1 MTRKQTSMPGMAHAV
16 EHLLF
21 MGTKKYPVE
30 NEYSSYL
37 SSHAGHSNAYTAPTQ
52 TNYFFEC
59 AASNEAENATE
70 VDNAASPPVNGVAS
84 PRSPFYGALDRFA
97 QFFVEPLFLESTLD
111 RELRAVDSEN
121 KKNLQ
126 SDQWRLTQLSRTIS
140 NPKHPFSKFSTGN
153 LETLRD
159 LPEKRGV
166 KIREKFIEFY
176 EKHYSANLM
185 KLVVLGK
192 EPLDELEQW
201 VDELFTG
208 VKNKDLPENR
218 WDGPEQPFTKAE
230 LSTQIFA
237 KPVMESRTL
246 QMWFPY
252 PDEEDLYET
261 QPSRF
266 LGHLLGHEGPGSIL
280 AYIKEKGWANGLSCG
295 YYPLCPGT
303 AFFDLDIRLT
313 PDGLEYHQDVMKVVF
328 QYISLMKEQP
338 PLEWMFDEM
347 KTMGDVNFRFKQK
360 SPASRFTSATS
371 AVMQKPL
378 PRQWLLSGSTKLRK
392 FDPDGIVRAMQY
404 LRPDNF
410 RMMIVSQDQ
419 PVSLD
424 KKEKWYG
431 TEYTVQDIPKDL
443 LSELHKSWQSGV
455 RERPKELHLPHKNEF
470 IPTRLDV
477 EKKDKAEPAT
487 APKLIR
493 NDEMMRVW
501 YKKDDRFWVPKTNFL
516 ITIRSSMAYA
526 TPANHV
532 KTKLFCELVKDS
544 LSEYAY
550 DADISG
556 LVYNTSGTVLGI
568 DVNIG
573 GYSDKLPVLLEK
585 VLRSMK
591 ELKVSPERFK
601 IIKERISQAYKNW
614 DYQKPYYQVGSYVRW
629 LTHEQS
635 WINHQYAAELPN
647 IEADDVQTFIPQILG
662 HNHIEILAHGNL
674 YKEDAL
680 KMANL
685 VESILKPRPLP
696 QSLWHLRRDMVL
708 PSGSNYT
715 YRRSLVDPGNVN
727 HTIEYSLLIGDR
739 TDRKLKVK
747 AQLFA
752 QMLHEPTFDQLRTKE
767 QLGYVVFSGARL
779 STASILYRVLIQSD
793 KVPDFLEGRIEAHLS
808 RFRADLERMSDS
820 EFEAHRRSVIDRKQ
834 EKLKN
839 LVSET
844 ERLADN
850 IGNEY
855 FDFYKLDYDVVELK
869 QLNKRD
875 IQDFYNEFID
885 PHSKTRAKLSV
896 HMVAQSTPNEAAK
909 SSPQQQGEAL
919 LDALSKFLSSSG
931 VSCDPKTLKAS
942 LVKVDIASGDQ
953 EGVLSAVKA
962 YAKSSLPEEKI
973 DSIAAQ
979 LHEAL
984 PPLFM
989 TLGIKSKSAATEQEQ
1004 DAEQDAAANGTVE
1017 KIPPV
1022 MVENVDTWK
1031 AGLRVSEGPR
1041 PLVDLSE
1048 FEEIEPKL

>member
-1 MTRKQTSMPGMAHAV
+1 M
-16 EHLLF
+16 
-21 MGTKKYPVE
+21 
-30 NEYSSYL
+30 
-37 SSHAGHSNAYTAPTQ
+37 
-52 TNYFFEC
+52 
-59 AASNEAENATE
+59 
-70 VDNAASPPVNGVAS
+70 
-84 PRSPFYGALDRFA
+84 
-97 QFFVEPLFLESTLD
+97 ESTLD

-126 SDQWRLTQLSRTIS
+126 SDQWRLAQLSRTIS

-208 VKNKDLPENR
+208 VKNKDLLENR
-218 WDGPEQPFTKAE
+218 WDGPEQPFTEAE

-237 KPVMESRTL
+237 KPVMESRSL
-246 QMWFPY
+246 EMWFPY

-280 AYIKEKGWANGLSCG
+280 AYIKEKGWANGLSCE

-313 PDGLEYHQDVMKVVF
+313 PDGLEHYQDVMKVVF

-347 KTMGDVNFRFKQK
+347 KTMGNVNFRFKQK

-392 FDPDGIVRAMQY
+392 FDPDGIVRAMQS

-410 RMMIVSQDQ
+410 RMMIISQDQ

-424 KKEKWYG
+424 RKEKWYG
-431 TEYTVQDIPKDL
+431 TEYAVQDIPEDL
-443 LSELHKSWQSGV
+443 LSELHKSWQSGA
-455 RERPKELHLPHKNEF
+455 RERPKELHLPHKSEF

-477 EKKDKAEPAT
+477 EKKDKAEPVT

-501 YKKDDRFWVPKTNFL
+501 WKKDDRFWVPKTNFL
-516 ITIRSSMAYA
+516 VTIRSSMTYA

-556 LVYNTSGTVLGI
+556 LVYNTSGTALGI

-591 ELKVSPERFK
+591 ELKVSPDRFK
-601 IIKERISQAYKNW
+601 IIKERISRGYKNW

-629 LTHEQS
+629 LTHEKS

-647 IEADDVQTFIPQILG
+647 IEADDVQTFVPQILG

-680 KMANL
+680 KMAHL
-685 VESILKPRPLP
+685 VETILKPRPLP

-747 AQLFA
+747 TQLFA

-779 STASILYRVLIQSD
+779 STASTLYRVLIQSERD
-793 KVPDFLEGRIEAHLS
+793 PDYLEGRIEAHLS

-820 EFEAHRRSVIDRKQ
+820 EFEAHRRSVINQKQ
-834 EKLKN
+834 ERLKN
-839 LVSET
+839 LASET
-844 ERLADN
+844 ARLADN

-855 FDFYKLDYDVVELK
+855 FDFYKLDHDVVELK
-869 QLNKRD
+869 QLHKRD

-896 HMVAQSTPNEAAK
+896 HMIAQSTPNDEAK
-909 SSPQQQGEAL
+909 LSPEQQSEAL
-919 LDALSKFLSSSG
+919 LDTLSKFLSSSG
-931 VSCDPKTLKAS
+931 VSCDPETLKSS
-942 LVKVDIASGDQ
+942 LDKVDIPSGDQ
-953 EGVLSAVKA
+953 DGVLSAVKA

-979 LHEAL
+979 LNEAL

-989 TLGIKSKSAATEQEQ
+989 ALGIKSKSAAKEQEQ
-1004 DAEQDAAANGTVE
+1004 EAEQDPAANGAVE
-1017 KIPPV
+1017 KIPSV
-1022 MVENVDTWK
+1022 MIENVDTWK

-1048 FEEIEPKL
+1048 FEEMEAKL